1 MNVGEKT
8 AVTNIVVNRTTAL
21 QYCEAIQEN
30 HPLCTDLEAAKA
42 SGFSDLLLPVTYP
55 SLFWQQIK
63 IPWLNEVQFSILLSQ
78 SFHYQKRLVAH
89 TTYKCQIKLVKL
101 RKRSTTQWIEH
112 LLHIYQNDEEIATS
126 GITLQI
132 DRT

>member
-78 SFHYQKRLVAH
+78 SFHYQKSIFAH
-89 TTYKCQIKLVKL
+89 TTYKCQIEFVILGKILKTKLLVY
-101 RKRSTTQWIEH
+101 
-112 LLHIYQNDEEIATS
+112 LLYII
-126 GITLQI
+126 
-132 DRT
+132 